1 LSQEDFGTLALR
13 LQTLPPDTAS
23 GLAAMKAKRDLLKD
37 AGVISVALTALSNTK
52 AAHDGFSD
60 AIIALL
66 PPEAQEQGR
75 QQKASEDAAFDDAIA
90 WFQAVA

>member
-1 LSQEDFGTLALR
+1 
-13 LQTLPPDTAS
+13 
-23 GLAAMKAKRDLLKD
+23 LKD
-37 AGVISVALTALSNTK
+37 AGVINVAITALGNTK

-66 PPEAQEQGR
+66 PAQAQDQGR
-75 QQKASEDAAFDDAIA
+75 QQKASEDAEFDDATA